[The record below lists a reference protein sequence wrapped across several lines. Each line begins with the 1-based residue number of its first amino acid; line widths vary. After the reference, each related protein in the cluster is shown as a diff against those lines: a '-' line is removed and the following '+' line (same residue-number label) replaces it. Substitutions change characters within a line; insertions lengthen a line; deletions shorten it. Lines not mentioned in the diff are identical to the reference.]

1 MVSYC
6 MSYCVSDL
14 FMPSFF
20 LVLNL
25 SGNQLTTIDK
35 SISNLS
41 SLKALILNNNEI
53 VKVGDDLASLSQ
65 LNTLGMS
72 MDIESSQ

>member
-1 MVSYC
+1 
-6 MSYCVSDL
+6 
-14 FMPSFF
+14 MPPFF

-65 LNTLGMS
+65 LNTLGKS
-72 MDIESSQ
+72 MDIERSQ

>member
-1 MVSYC
+1 
-6 MSYCVSDL
+6 
-14 FMPSFF
+14 MPSFF

-65 LNTLGMS
+65 LNTLGKS
-72 MDIESSQ
+72 MDIERSQ

>member
-1 MVSYC
+1 M
-6 MSYCVSDL
+6 DL
-14 FMPSFF
+14 FMPPFF

-65 LNTLGMS
+65 LNTLGKS
-72 MDIESSQ
+72 MDIERSQ

>member
-1 MVSYC
+1 
-6 MSYCVSDL
+6 
-14 FMPSFF
+14 MPSFF

-41 SLKALILNNNEI
+41 NLKALILNNNEI
-53 VKVGDDLASLSQ
+53 IKVGDDLASLSQ
-65 LNTLGMS
+65 LNTLGKS

>member
-1 MVSYC
+1 M
-6 MSYCVSDL
+6 
-14 FMPSFF
+14 
-20 LVLNL
+20 LNL

-65 LNTLGMS
+65 LNTLGKS
-72 MDIESSQ
+72 MDIERSQ